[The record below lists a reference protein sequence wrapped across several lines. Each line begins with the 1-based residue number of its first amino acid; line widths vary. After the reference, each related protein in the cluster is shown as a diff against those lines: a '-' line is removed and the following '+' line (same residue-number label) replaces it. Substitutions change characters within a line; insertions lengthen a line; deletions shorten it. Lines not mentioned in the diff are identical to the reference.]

1 MLDSTRHQL
10 PVSRLLQPQRIHL
23 LLLLFAG
30 LSLAGYIA
38 LRLWFPL
45 SPFFDRFPSPDVR
58 SLAPTLGEAAAY
70 ALLLGALYLLYL
82 LAYGLVRRLPSGISI
97 VLILFTAG
105 LFCLPLLSTFP
116 VNATDVY
123 RYFIRGRITSVH
135 GQNPFLV
142 PVADLD
148 DESFGPLAGEWANET
163 SPYGPAWELTA
174 GAVTRVI
181 SDDLAVGLVTFKG
194 IAALAFL
201 ACGLLIWLALADVA
215 PAKRSALTLLWA
227 WNPALLLTFAMDG
240 HNDSLMLLWLLL
252 GWWLMVREQTQIGM
266 IVMLL
271 APLTKP
277 IGLLPLPFFFL
288 AGWRHWPDRRA
299 RLRYLLLTG
308 ISGLVLLWL
317 AFLPFGS
324 PLDLTR
330 RLLGEATSG
339 GGFTPLALFTLEARQ
354 AGFDPL
360 VSTSIGLLT
369 VVFSAFAIC
378 LLWLTWRGR
387 SSLRAAADIYAGYIL
402 QAFRFRIW
410 YAAWPF
416 HWLVLDRG
424 RSADADST
432 AKGRLAAGLTF
443 LLTSQ
448 LSVLIYGQIRTELL
462 GNSHL
467 RAHRAGIAFTF
478 LLPLLVGVVV
488 AAYSARLRGRQREK

>member
-1 MLDSTRHQL
+1 M
-10 PVSRLLQPQRIHL
+10 PVSRPLQRHRIHL
-23 LLLLFAG
+23 LLILLAG
-30 LSLAGYIA
+30 LSLSGYFA

-45 SPFFDRFPSPDVR
+45 SPFFDRFPLPDVR
-58 SLAPTLGEAAAY
+58 TLAPTLGEAAAY

-82 LAYGLVRRLPSGISI
+82 LAYSLVQRLDSGLSI
-97 VLILFTAG
+97 VLILFTAA

-116 VNATDVY
+116 INATDVY
-123 RYFIRGRITSVH
+123 RYFIRGRISSVH

-142 PVADLD
+142 PVAELEE
-148 DESFGPLAGEWANET
+148 ESFALLAGEWANET
-163 SPYGPAWELTA
+163 SPYGPIWELTA
-174 GAVTRVI
+174 GTTTQVT
-181 SDDLAVGLVTFKG
+181 SDNLAVGLVTFKG

-201 ACGLLIWLALADVA
+201 ACGLLIWLAMNDVA

-252 GWWLMVREQTQIGM
+252 GWWLMIRGQTLIGL

-277 IGLLPLPFFFL
+277 IGLLPLPYFFL
-288 AGWRHWPDRRA
+288 AGWRLLPGRRA
-299 RLRYLLLTG
+299 RLRYLFLTG
-308 ISGLVLLWL
+308 ISALVLLWL

-324 PLDLTR
+324 PLDLVQ

-339 GGFTPLALFTLEARQ
+339 GGFTPLALFILEARE
-354 AGFDPL
+354 AGFDPP
-360 VSTSIGLLT
+360 VSTSIRLFTG
-369 VVFSAFAIC
+369 VFLIFGIWLA
-378 LLWLTWRGR
+378 WLTWRGR
-387 SSLRAAADIYAGYIL
+387 SPLRAAADIFAGYIL

-410 YAAWPF
+410 YTAWPF
-416 HWLVLDRG
+416 PWLVLDRG
-424 RSADADST
+424 RSADADGAS
-432 AKGRLAAGLTF
+432 KGRLAAGLTI

-488 AAYSARLRGRQREK
+488 AAYSARSDDRQKEK